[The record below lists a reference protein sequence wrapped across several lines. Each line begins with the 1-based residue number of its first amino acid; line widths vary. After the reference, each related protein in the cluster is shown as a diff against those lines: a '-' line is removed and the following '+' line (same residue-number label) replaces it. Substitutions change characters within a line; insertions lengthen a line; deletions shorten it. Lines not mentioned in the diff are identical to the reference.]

1 MASPSDTDFIDVET
15 DGPGPISA
23 EANERTPEQEAIA
36 RIVREE
42 MAAMVLKSAEE
53 QEAELPA
60 LLAKVEERATAEYYL
75 ADDADAGDLA
85 VGADDRSLA
94 VVEGARGEIKRLL
107 AAEWSFDDVSLL
119 LRFTLFLGAG
129 AAAPVTGL
137 AAMPIAALLATYGAA
152 LKLELGGRAIQEV
165 AVRVAEGAANK
176 VRDDVKTFTG
186 KETCEHGRTT
196 QHQPPNT
203 LERRPPPPPPSPSP
217 PPPPS

>member
-1 MASPSDTDFIDVET
+1 MMASPSDNYIDVET
-15 DGPGPISA
+15 DGPGPGPGPVES
-23 EANERTPEQEAIA
+23 RTPEQEAIA

-60 LLAKVEERATAEYYL
+60 LLAKVEERATAEFYL
-75 ADDADAGDLA
+75 TDDADAGDLT

-129 AAAPVTGL
+129 AAAPGK
-137 AAMPIAALLATYGAA
+137 IA
-152 LKLELGGRAIQEV
+152 QV
-165 AVRVAEGAANK
+165 APCN
-176 VRDDVKTFTG
+176 
-186 KETCEHGRTT
+186 
-196 QHQPPNT
+196 
-203 LERRPPPPPPSPSP
+203 
-217 PPPPS
+217 